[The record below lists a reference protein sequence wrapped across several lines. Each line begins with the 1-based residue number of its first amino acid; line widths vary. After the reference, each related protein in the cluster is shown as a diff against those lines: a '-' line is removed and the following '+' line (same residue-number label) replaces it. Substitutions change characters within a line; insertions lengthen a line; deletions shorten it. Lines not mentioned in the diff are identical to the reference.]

1 MVIALC
7 WIDRALPAVGKSQE
21 NVEERGAGVV
31 TGLLLVIERDAE
43 GCWADKLL
51 GTGGKEGR
59 GESPDRKEES
69 ESLWRGKEESFMSG
83 SLGSVVLWSRSV
95 EKKD

>member
-1 MVIALC
+1 M
-7 WIDRALPAVGKSQE
+7 GKSQE
-21 NVEERGAGVV
+21 KVEERGAGVV

-59 GESPDRKEES
+59 
-69 ESLWRGKEESFMSG
+69 
-83 SLGSVVLWSRSV
+83 
-95 EKKD
+95 

>member
-21 NVEERGAGVV
+21 KVEERGAGVV
-31 TGLLLVIERDAE
+31 TGLLVIERDAE

-59 GESPDRKEES
+59 
-69 ESLWRGKEESFMSG
+69 
-83 SLGSVVLWSRSV
+83 
-95 EKKD
+95 